1 VEMKKTILCVAIAL
15 LFLHPASCQ
24 EDVKYQSDLITL
36 NMLISI
42 GLNLGL
48 GFGIGSFVQGD
59 WLGGVLQLMGE
70 VVGFSIVFSCV
81 IQTAMPR
88 EPGEEIPAWVDPLG
102 TAAALL
108 VVGARGIW
116 GILRPIRFA
125 ELKKSRL
132 MNKEVTFDIAPS
144 ITNSASRRRIGI
156 GIGFTLRYVHE

>member
-1 VEMKKTILCVAIAL
+1 MKKPVLCVAIVL

-24 EDVKYQSDLITL
+24 EDVKYQNDLITL

-48 GFGIGSFVQGD
+48 GLGIGSFVQGD
-59 WLGGVLQLMGE
+59 WLGGVLQLTGE
-70 VVGFSIVFSCV
+70 IVGLSIAFSCV

-102 TAAALL
+102 NAAVLL
-108 VVGARGIW
+108 VVGARCLW

-125 ELKKSRL
+125 DLKRSRL

-144 ITNSASRRRIGI
+144 ITPSASRRRIGI
-156 GIGFTLRYVHE
+156 EIGFTLRYAHE